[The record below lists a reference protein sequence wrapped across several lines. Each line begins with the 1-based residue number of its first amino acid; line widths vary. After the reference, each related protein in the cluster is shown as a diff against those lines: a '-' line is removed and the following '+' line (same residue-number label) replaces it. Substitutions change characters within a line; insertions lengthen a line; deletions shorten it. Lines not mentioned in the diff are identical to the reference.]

1 MEIGRVKWPRSV
13 VLQDIVACINLLM
26 SGSHG
31 NTAKVD
37 WSTPTDLFLD
47 LSVGPTHNIQN
58 IYDWFILQLLV
69 SVIALYCLTWLPGA
83 PGVPAELHLWFR
95 TPDPISVSN
104 TISGKSGRERK
115 GKLRGLSGNVGG
127 RFRPISSLNADVS
140 VLAKSGSLIIRST
153 KLIRYR
159 HKTQPIAWR
168 FFSDG

>member
-1 MEIGRVKWPRSV
+1 VEIGRVKWTRSV

-26 SGSHG
+26 FGSHG
-31 NTAKVD
+31 ITANID
-37 WSTPTDLFLD
+37 WPTPTDLFLD

-69 SVIALYCLTWLPGA
+69 IVIALYYLTWLPGA
-83 PGVPAELHLWFR
+83 PGVPAELRLWFR
-95 TPDPISVSN
+95 IPDPISVSN

-115 GKLRGLSGNVGG
+115 GKLRRLSGNVGG

-153 KLIRYR
+153 KLIQYR